1 MYVYSSQCGGDPG
14 DIGPTTGEQLKRDPF
29 GTVIQSNV
37 LSSMCLSITSQE
49 DPYNRLWCV
58 YELATFLKIHP
69 DGPSRIDFM
78 PNWLPVPSGNDLSQN
93 GYGNQ
98 RFWLNYR
105 AT

>member
-14 DIGPTTGEQLKRDPF
+14 DIGPTIGEQLKRDPF

-58 YELATFLKIHP
+58 YELNEALNRQEELHKQA
-69 DGPSRIDFM
+69 DKAVEEGR
-78 PNWLPVPSGNDLSQN
+78 GNLEVEKLRQKAEA
-93 GYGNQ
+93 
-98 RFWLNYR
+98 FIMV
-105 AT
+105 